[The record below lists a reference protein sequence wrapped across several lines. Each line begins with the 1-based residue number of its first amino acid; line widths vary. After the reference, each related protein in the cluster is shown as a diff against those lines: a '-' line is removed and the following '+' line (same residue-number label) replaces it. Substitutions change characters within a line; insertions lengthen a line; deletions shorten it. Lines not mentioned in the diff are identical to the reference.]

1 MRRSAV
7 ALVCAVLGV
16 SVSIAACSDDSETA
30 EPTSSSASIV
40 GAGATGV
47 PIDATPTTGTPDVD
61 ATSEPTSADD
71 TARSVVAFAEAASVD
86 GWSNVDDT
94 VMGGVSAS
102 TTSWESGRLVFAG
115 DLSLENNG
123 GFASVRGPAD
133 PGYGEAISDATALVV
148 DAEGDDRTYVL
159 QLRTADESLY
169 ITRFTTT
176 DGAAERYVLPLA
188 AFEPVTRFLE
198 PSPSTPPLD
207 ASTVVQIAVYVLDA
221 QEGSFRLAIGGID
234 AQ

>member
-1 MRRSAV
+1 MAV
-7 ALVCAVLGV
+7 VCGILGV
-16 SVSIAACSDDSETA
+16 SVSIAACSESSEDEPTAVAPTVAVA
-30 EPTSSSASIV
+30 EPVA
-40 GAGATGV
+40 ATAAV
-47 PIDATPTTGTPDVD
+47 DTTAADTTTPD
-61 ATSEPTSADD
+61 SAAPAPDGTTAAID
-71 TARSVVAFAEAASVD
+71 TGRSVVTFTDAASVE
-86 GWSNVDDT
+86 GWSNIDDT

-133 PGYGEAISDATALVV
+133 PAIGATIGDATALVV
-148 DAEGDDRTYVL
+148 DAEGDGRTYVL
-159 QLRTADESLY
+159 QLRTAEESLY

-176 DGAAERYVLPLA
+176 AGEAEQYELPLV

-198 PSPSTPPLD
+198 PSPGSPPLD

-221 QEGSFRLAIGGID
+221 QEGSFRLAIGGI
-234 AQ
+234 AAR